1 MEKKIVKVAT
11 IAALGCTNI
20 YLIVHNRW
28 FVFVDSLVYEWKYK
42 ERYKCR

>member
-11 IAALGCTNI
+11 IAALGCTIICLII
-20 YLIVHNRW
+20 YDRW